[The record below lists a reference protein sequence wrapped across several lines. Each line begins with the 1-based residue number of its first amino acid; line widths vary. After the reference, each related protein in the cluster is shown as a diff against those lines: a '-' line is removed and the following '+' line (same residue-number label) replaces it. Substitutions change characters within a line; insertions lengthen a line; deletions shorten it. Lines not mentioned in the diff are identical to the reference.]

1 MKRGT
6 ESIVRLGKGV
16 EPADFSGINVLS
28 TVILGKKESA
38 TKDFNGLFITDAV
51 LLGKKISHS
60 AVVTATVH
68 GASPLSL
75 PSAVANSLSYVK
87 AFGGTEIKPEEYID
101 SVTALG
107 KTEQR
112 NLPKGYVELEYIEA
126 SNESQ
131 YITTNILPDWTTEID
146 AKFRTGN
153 NKTFTVLSRWTNSP
167 AADTFGVIVS
177 STSSNIVSYFGRYS
191 EGLYQN
197 DVNLKLNANQYV
209 EYKLDES
216 SVQINTRT
224 YSITRQNIGFEDTL
238 PLWIFK
244 GNFLGEANAVDP
256 TGSRVYSL
264 KIKTQGVLVFNGI
277 PAKNASGVVGMYDKV
292 SGQFLT
298 NQGTG
303 ELIAGP
309 AVTIPEEYTQLEY
322 IVFNGT
328 QIIDTGFTP
337 NNNSRIESKCYRTGA
352 DCWFYGASPSNPR
365 VTLYHSNTGT
375 CRWGEQSRSNV
386 GFVADTEY
394 TFVQDKNGIVSNS
407 TLISW
412 NSGTAGDFT
421 CDRTLTIGNCN
432 GATGTRYFAGNLYY
446 MKIYDNDVL
455 VRDFVPCKN
464 SSNVVGL
471 YDTVNG
477 VFYTD
482 AELVAGP
489 AIIPTPTPDK
499 PIDIWCNNGVLKVS
513 PNEANYIAKNVV
525 LGYWLRN
532 SDGQPEASPANF
544 YTNMMPVKP
553 NVSYVC
559 FGRNKETN
567 TISGYNRIAWY
578 DANGVWIR
586 NSTYTQNQ
594 PGIDVAPTNAAFAR
608 FHCNIN
614 GTDVTQELIDSYN
627 WVFQQGIAEVSYK
640 PTGIYTNG
648 TVETITD
655 ALGNTATAEML
666 LNANTYA
673 DEQEIISGQV
683 TRNLDIKVFNGT
695 ENWTQMTNNR
705 GFFYGYA
712 DDDICRV
719 GVPLQSQQM
728 YCTHFNFVVWADN
741 SRPMATNS
749 IGYNIDSTTQSS
761 NGNITIRPDM
771 TAYDT
776 LAKWKAFLAEQYA
789 NGTPVIVVRIANQ
802 ATESVAGQT
811 LKKAPLTVTGSL
823 EDLTVR
829 VTSTEHTVP
838 TPDIPLEI
846 NSNNGVL
853 KAYTNLVDND
863 IPGAN
868 IDVSGTIVTVSPVFT
883 THTAPVVP
891 GKTYACDSLA
901 TLAYYTSKPVLGSV
915 SYNSNR
921 IVTQET
927 TFTVPNDPSIK
938 YVAFR
943 NATATAVLVEGNTV
957 SNLNKVYT
965 DGTVETIKD
974 SLNNTA
980 TAEMLLKVG
989 NYQDVQSIIDG
1000 VVTRKIGIKV
1010 LDGTETWTAY
1020 SGISGLYY
1028 SEDAITNNKIG
1039 ALSLE
1044 IASTHFAAT
1053 DSSTLENNGT
1063 LRFQQ
1068 TSVTPPVVTSH
1079 RLYLRNTAAAN
1090 VAAFKQ
1096 FLTNQY
1102 AAGTPV
1108 IIVYPLATETT
1119 ESVTGQTL
1127 QVQAGDNTL
1136 EITQASLD
1144 GLELEAQYQKREQ

>member
-68 GASPLSL
+68 GVSPLSL

-191 EGLYQN
+191 DGLYQN
-197 DVNLKLNANQYV
+197 DVNLRLNANQDV
-209 EYKLDES
+209 EYKLGES

-224 YSITRQNIGFEDTL
+224 YSITRQNLGFEDTL

-277 PAKNASGVVGMYDKV
+277 PAKNASGVVGLYDKV

-309 AVTIPEEYTQLEY
+309 AVTIPEEYTELEY
-322 IVFNGT
+322 IESTGT
-328 QIIDTGFTP
+328 QYIDTGIIP
-337 NNNSRIESKCYRTGA
+337 NTTTRVVTKIAFPDIVDTVLCWGSRSSGTYLSSL
-352 DCWFYGASPSNPR
+352 DQFYCGRINAVLWYYSATTQTVIHTDIRPNVFYDIDVTNTR
-365 VTLYHSNTGT
+365 VTATAT
-375 CRWGEQSRSNV
+375 QSIYLFALN
-386 GFVADTEY
+386 
-394 TFVQDKNGIVSNS
+394 N
-407 TLISW
+407 L
-412 NSGTAGDFT
+412 GTATTDSSS
-421 CDRTLTIGNCN
+421 
-432 GATGTRYFAGNLYY
+432 
-446 MKIYDNDVL
+446 KIAKFEIYN
-455 VRDFVPCKN
+455 
-464 SSNVVGL
+464 
-471 YDTVNG
+471 NG
-477 VFYTD
+477 VMVRNLVPVKRNSDNVLGMYDLVSGQFFTNQGTGSF
-482 AELVAGP
+482 VAGP

-544 YTNMMPVKP
+544 YTNMMPIKP

-614 GTDVTQELIDSYN
+614 GTDVTQEVIDSYN

-648 TVETITD
+648 AVETITD

-695 ENWTQMTNNR
+695 ENWTQLTNNR

-728 YCTHFNFVVWADN
+728 YCTHFNFVIWSDN

-829 VTSTEHTVP
+829 ATSTEHTVP

-989 NYQDVQSIIDG
+989 DYQDVQSIIDG
-1000 VVTRKIGIKV
+1000 VVTRNIGIKV
-1010 LDGTETWTAY
+1010 LDGTESWTAY
-1020 SGISGLYY
+1020 NGGVYFPLGGGS
-1028 SEDAITNNKIG
+1028 
-1039 ALSLE
+1039 SLPE
-1044 IASTHFAAT
+1044 TTVAYCTHFGYAGAGVLIVDLPMNEFTIAINGNCSFKSNDTAT
-1053 DSSTLENNGT
+1053 KADW
-1063 LRFQQ
+1063 
-1068 TSVTPPVVTSH
+1068 
-1079 RLYLRNTAAAN
+1079 
-1090 VAAFKQ
+1090 VAWLKS
-1096 FLTNQY
+1096 QY
-1102 AAGTPV
+1102 DAGTPV

-1136 EITQASLD
+1136 EITQASLSN
-1144 GLELEAQYQKREQ
+1144 LELEAEYQKSA